1 MTVFAKFSDESVLDV
16 TREVVWTPKSLS
28 LGDTFV
34 IGSYTLKGTTKTI
47 TVDGIVVNS
56 NSAGGCAKS
65 SSSIL
70 TIFSL
75 LAVLGIVILKKKD

>member
-1 MTVFAKFSDESVLDV
+1 M
-16 TREVVWTPKSLS
+16 
-28 LGDTFV
+28 
-34 IGSYTLKGTTKTI
+34 KTI